1 MSYKKRK
8 LDEKS
13 TVCFSMRTVLLCLA
27 IWYAI
32 MISSR
37 EYLDRKKCVCRLLRS
52 EEQTL
57 EIDERLDQLY
67 RIEDMIPGTFA
78 IISMQ
83 CDHEYRLWLKIDKD
97 AGTYQGR
104 IVN

>member
-1 MSYKKRK
+1 MRHKKRRC
-8 LDEKS
+8 DEKS
-13 TVCFSMRTVLLCLA
+13 TVCSLMQIVLLCFA

-37 EYLDRKKCVCRLLRS
+37 EYLNRKKCVCSLLTS

-57 EIDERLDQLY
+57 EIDERLDQMC
-67 RIEDMIPGTFA
+67 RIEDMSPGTFA

-83 CDHEYRLWLKIDKD
+83 CEHEYQLWLKIDKD
-97 AGTYQGR
+97 AGIYQGR

>member
-1 MSYKKRK
+1 MRYKKRK

-13 TVCFSMRTVLLCLA
+13 TVCYFMRIALLCLA

-32 MISSR
+32 MVSSQ
-37 EYLDRKKCVCRLLRS
+37 EYRDRKKCICSVLTS

-57 EIDERLDQLY
+57 EIDERLDQVC
-67 RIEDMIPGTFA
+67 RIENRSLGTFSA
-78 IISMQ
+78 ILMQ
-83 CDHEYRLWLKIDKD
+83 CDHGYRLWLKIDSA
-97 AGTYQGR
+97 AGTYQGK